1 MKLHQII
8 NAIPALNKLGNSNM
22 KLTEAYKLQKLLSA
36 LQVEIDFYNKN
47 HLELIEKHGQI
58 KDDGTFFIDKE
69 KQNDFL
75 KAMNELSQTE
85 VEPEFTRMK
94 IIINENIQISA
105 NDITAL
111 TPFVEFI
118 EEVTDGGQENNHA

>member
-1 MKLHQII
+1 MKLHKII

-22 KLTEAYKLQKLLSA
+22 KMTEAYKLQKLLSA

-58 KDDGTFFIDKE
+58 KDDGTFSIDKE
-69 KQNDFL
+69 KQNEFV

-85 VEPEFTRMK
+85 VEPIFTKMK
-94 IIINENIQISA
+94 IIINENIQRSA